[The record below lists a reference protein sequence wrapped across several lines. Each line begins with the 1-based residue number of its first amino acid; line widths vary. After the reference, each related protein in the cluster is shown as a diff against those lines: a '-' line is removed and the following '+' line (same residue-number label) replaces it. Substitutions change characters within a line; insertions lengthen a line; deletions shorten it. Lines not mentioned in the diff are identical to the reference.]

1 MVRSATL
8 AVILMLTASVSAKD
22 FNNGMVILTQ
32 NEVAP
37 ATASQEELIAEGASV
52 YRTRCARC
60 HGHDGEGQ
68 QYGHDAAPRLRG
80 NFARLSS
87 VRGIEVKVLQGGS
100 YMPPFRSLTDQKIT
114 AVATYVQNS
123 FRNNRDIATEEEVP

>member
-1 MVRSATL
+1 MARSVSL

-37 ATASQEELIAEGASV
+37 AMASQEELIAEGASV

-60 HGHDGEGQ
+60 HGHDG
-68 QYGHDAAPRLRG
+68 
-80 NFARLSS
+80 
-87 VRGIEVKVLQGGS
+87 
-100 YMPPFRSLTDQKIT
+100 
-114 AVATYVQNS
+114 
-123 FRNNRDIATEEEVP
+123 

>member
-37 ATASQEELIAEGASV
+37 ATASQEELDVMDTTVRVNSMATTLPLGFAVILRAFHRLEGLKLKSS
-52 YRTRCARC
+52 R
-60 HGHDGEGQ
+60 
-68 QYGHDAAPRLRG
+68 AALICRHSG
-80 NFARLSS
+80 A
-87 VRGIEVKVLQGGS
+87 
-100 YMPPFRSLTDQKIT
+100 
-114 AVATYVQNS
+114 
-123 FRNNRDIATEEEVP
+123 